1 MKVLIVDDEP
11 LARNE
16 LHYLL
21 KENVLINEIDEANGV
36 MMADQKVNA
45 NQPDLVFL
53 DIKLDDGNGMALAR
67 RWKKLPQ
74 PPAIVFA
81 TAYDNYAV
89 DAFNEAAVDYI
100 LKPFDP
106 ERINETVARVAKIRG
121 TADQAENV
129 AEQAAWQNPRLSI
142 TIDDKTMVI
151 QKRDIMYIET
161 QGGYTHLH
169 LRNDK
174 LLISRQTLTSI
185 AQLLNPRHFM
195 RIHRGFIVNLDEIDE
210 MQPSFNHT
218 YELTLKDGS
227 KIPVSRSY
235 VAKTKK
241 AIGLQ

>member
-106 ERINETVARVAKIRG
+106 ERINEAVARVAKIRG
-121 TADQAENV
+121 TADQAENI

-151 QKRDIMYIET
+151 QKRDVMYIET

>member
-67 RWKKLPQ
+67 RWKKLSQ

-106 ERINETVARVAKIRG
+106 ERINEAVARVAKIRG

>member
-106 ERINETVARVAKIRG
+106 ERINEAVARVAKIRG

-142 TIDDKTMVI
+142 TIDDKIMVI

>member
-106 ERINETVARVAKIRG
+106 ERINEAVARVAKIRG

>member
-106 ERINETVARVAKIRG
+106 ERINEAVARVAKIRG

-241 AIGLQ
+241 AIGL

>member
-1 MKVLIVDDEP
+1 CSS
-11 LARNE
+11 
-16 LHYLL
+16 
-21 KENVLINEIDEANGV
+21 
-36 MMADQKVNA
+36 
-45 NQPDLVFL
+45 DLVAKFL
-53 DIKLDDGNGMALAR
+53 GN
-67 RWKKLPQ
+67 
-74 PPAIVFA
+74 
-81 TAYDNYAV
+81 
-89 DAFNEAAVDYI
+89 
-100 LKPFDP
+100 
-106 ERINETVARVAKIRG
+106 
-121 TADQAENV
+121 AEQLEDV

-151 QKRDIMYIET
+151 QKRDVMYIET

-174 LLISRQTLTSI
+174 LLVSRQTLTSI
-185 AQLLNPRHFM
+185 AQLLDPKHFL

-218 YELTLKDGS
+218 YELTLKNGS

>member
-21 KENVLINEIDEANGV
+21 KENALINAIDEADGV
-36 MMADQKVNA
+36 MAADQKVNA
-45 NQPDLVFL
+45 NHPDLVFL

-74 PPAIVFA
+74 PPAVVFA
-81 TAYDNYAV
+81 TAYDNYAI

-106 ERINETVARVAKIRG
+106 ERINEAVNRVAKIRG
-121 TADQAENV
+121 TADQSENIS
-129 AEQAAWQNPRLSI
+129 EQAAWQNPRLSI

-151 QKRDIMYIET
+151 QKRDVMYIET

-185 AQLLNPRHFM
+185 VQLLNPRHFI

>member
-45 NQPDLVFL
+45 NQPDRVFL

-106 ERINETVARVAKIRG
+106 ERINEAVARVAKIRG

>member
-151 QKRDIMYIET
+151 QKRDVMYIET

>member
-106 ERINETVARVAKIRG
+106 ERINEAVARVAKIRG
-121 TADQAENV
+121 IADQAENV

>member
-53 DIKLDDGNGMALAR
+53 DIKLDDGNRMTLAR

-106 ERINETVARVAKIRG
+106 ECINEAVARVAKIRG

-129 AEQAAWQNPRLSI
+129 AEQAARQNPRPSI

-151 QKRDIMYIET
+151 QKRDVMYIET
-161 QGGYTHLH
+161 QGDYTHLH

-227 KIPVSRSY
+227 KISVSRSY

>member
-106 ERINETVARVAKIRG
+106 ERINEAVARVAKIRG

-151 QKRDIMYIET
+151 QKRDVMYIET

-195 RIHRGFIVNLDEIDE
+195 RIHRGFIVNLDEIDG

>member
-106 ERINETVARVAKIRG
+106 ERINEAVARVAKIRG

-151 QKRDIMYIET
+151 QKRDVMYIET

-218 YELTLKDGS
+218 YELMLKDGS

>member
-106 ERINETVARVAKIRG
+106 ERINEAVARVAKIRG

-129 AEQAAWQNPRLSI
+129 AEQTAWQNPRLSI

>member
-106 ERINETVARVAKIRG
+106 ERINEAVARVAKIRG
-121 TADQAENV
+121 TVDQAENV

-151 QKRDIMYIET
+151 QKRDVMYIET

-185 AQLLNPRHFM
+185 AQLLNPKHFM
-195 RIHRGFIVNLDEIDE
+195 RIHREFIVNLDEIDE

>member
-106 ERINETVARVAKIRG
+106 ERINEAVVRVAKIRG

-151 QKRDIMYIET
+151 QKRDVMYIET

>member
-89 DAFNEAAVDYI
+89 DAFNEAAIDYI

-106 ERINETVARVAKIRG
+106 ERINEAVARVAKIRG

-218 YELTLKDGS
+218 YEVTLKDGS

>member
-106 ERINETVARVAKIRG
+106 ERINEAVARVAKIRG

-151 QKRDIMYIET
+151 QKRDVMYIET
-161 QGGYTHLH
+161 QGGYTRLH

-218 YELTLKDGS
+218 YELMLKDGS

>member
-21 KENVLINEIDEANGV
+21 KENMLIDQIDEADGV
-36 MMADQKVNA
+36 MAADQKVNTDH
-45 NQPDLVFL
+45 PDLVFL

-74 PPAIVFA
+74 PPAVVFA
-81 TAYDNYAV
+81 TAYDSYAV

-106 ERINETVARVAKIRG
+106 ERIKEAVVRVAKIRG
-121 TADQAENV
+121 NGDRVENV
-129 AEQAAWQNPRLSI
+129 AEQAAWHNPRLSI

-169 LRNDK
+169 LRGDK

-185 AQLLNPRHFM
+185 AQLLDPKHFL
-195 RIHRGFIVNLDEIDE
+195 RIHRGYIVNLDQIDE

>member
-106 ERINETVARVAKIRG
+106 ERINEAVARVAKIRG

-174 LLISRQTLTSI
+174 LLISRQILTSI

>member
-106 ERINETVARVAKIRG
+106 ERINEAVARVAKIRE

>member
-1 MKVLIVDDEP
+1 MKVLIVVDEP

-106 ERINETVARVAKIRG
+106 ERINEAVARVAKIRG

>member
-106 ERINETVARVAKIRG
+106 ERINEAVARVAKIRG

-129 AEQAAWQNPRLSI
+129 AEQAAWQNTRLSI

-227 KIPVSRSY
+227 KILVSRSY

>member
-21 KENVLINEIDEANGV
+21 KEIAMVNQIDEADGA
-36 MMADQKVNA
+36 MTADQKVNA
-45 NQPDLVFL
+45 THPNLVFL

-81 TAYDNYAV
+81 TAYDNYAIE
-89 DAFNEAAVDYI
+89 AFNEAAVDYV

-106 ERINETVARVAKIRG
+106 DRINEAVARVAKFLG
-121 TADQAENV
+121 NAEQLEDV

-151 QKRDIMYIET
+151 QKRDVMYIET

-185 AQLLNPRHFM
+185 AQLLDPKHFL

>member
-106 ERINETVARVAKIRG
+106 ERINEAVARVAKIRG

-129 AEQAAWQNPRLSI
+129 AERAAWQNPRLSI

-151 QKRDIMYIET
+151 QKRDVMYIET

>member
-21 KENVLINEIDEANGV
+21 KKNVLINEIDEANGV

-106 ERINETVARVAKIRG
+106 ERINEAVARVAKIRG

-151 QKRDIMYIET
+151 QKRDVMYIET

>member
-1 MKVLIVDDEP
+1 MKVMIVDDEP

-21 KENVLINEIDEANGV
+21 KDNAAVDEIEEAEGV
-36 MMADQKVNA
+36 IEAFEKA
-45 NQPDLVFL
+45 TAYQPDLVFL

-67 RWKKLPQ
+67 RWKKMPQ

-106 ERINETVARVAKIRG
+106 DRINEAVSRVVKMRSYLLDDNTINEK
-121 TADQAENV
+121 TI
-129 AEQAAWQNPRLSI
+129 WQNPRLSI
-142 TIDDKTMVI
+142 TVDDKTMVI
-151 QKRDIMYIET
+151 QKRDLIYIET

-169 LRNDK
+169 LAGRRQ
-174 LLISRQTLTSI
+174 LISRQTLTSI
-185 AQLLNPRHFM
+185 VKSLNPRHFL
-195 RIHRGFIVNLDEIDE
+195 RVHRCFVVNLDMIDE

-227 KIPVSRSY
+227 KVPVSRSY
-235 VAKTKK
+235 VAKTKT
-241 AIGLQ
+241 AIGLN

>member
-121 TADQAENV
+121 TADPAENV

>member
-106 ERINETVARVAKIRG
+106 ERINEAVARVAKIRG

-185 AQLLNPRHFM
+185 AKLLNPRHFM

>member
-36 MMADQKVNA
+36 MMADQRVNA

-106 ERINETVARVAKIRG
+106 ERINEAVARVAKIRG

>member
-106 ERINETVARVAKIRG
+106 ERINEAVARVAKIRG

-142 TIDDKTMVI
+142 TIDDKTMVF
-151 QKRDIMYIET
+151 QKRDVMYIET

>member
-21 KENVLINEIDEANGV
+21 KKNVLINEIDEANGV

-106 ERINETVARVAKIRG
+106 ERINEAVARVAKIQG

-151 QKRDIMYIET
+151 QKRDVMYIET